1 MMKNNVCIVNNNY
14 MTEVAPTTFEFQ
26 IDGEQVDLGKFT
38 EAIYKKK
45 CLDAKQHSFQGFR
58 PGTIPPHFQP
68 TYCMF
73 SMDKC
78 ARETTLEAM
87 EQNNI
92 RSFEISRME
101 FEFEQITIPPVIK
114 KGKKK
119 KVGQKIRL
127 LLLLM

>member
-1 MMKNNVCIVNNNY
+1 
-14 MTEVAPTTFEFQ
+14 
-26 IDGEQVDLGKFT
+26 
-38 EAIYKKK
+38 
-45 CLDAKQHSFQGFR
+45 
-58 PGTIPPHFQP
+58 
-68 TYCMF
+68 MF

-87 EQNNI
+87 ELNNI